1 VLYICSAVGTIIHG
15 FLEIAIH
22 VIIHTVLRDFNN
34 DDLFPNRPAQPKLVA
49 TAPSP
54 VQTADCDTSL
64 VVPYST
70 IYIGCEFSV
79 L

>member
-1 VLYICSAVGTIIHG
+1 MAFSRLLYMLGGCDDYSYRTSR
-15 FLEIAIH
+15 
-22 VIIHTVLRDFNN
+22 LRDFNN